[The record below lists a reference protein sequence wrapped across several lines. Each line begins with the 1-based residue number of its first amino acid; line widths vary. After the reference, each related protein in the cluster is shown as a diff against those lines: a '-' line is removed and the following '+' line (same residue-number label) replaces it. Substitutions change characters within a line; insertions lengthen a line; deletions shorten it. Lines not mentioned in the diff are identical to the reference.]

1 VQICEEGED
10 ISKLL
15 VGIAWKPP
23 TVQTENLVLDL
34 SVLLFDEKWQFVGD
48 CSWVS
53 LGSKREISDDI
64 WNNCTLENSCRAY

>member
-1 VQICEEGED
+1 MREQICEEGED

-15 VGIAWKPP
+15 VGISWKPP

-34 SVLLFDEKWQFVGD
+34 SVLLFDEKWEFVGD

-53 LGSKREISDDI
+53 LSHSVKHH
-64 WNNCTLENSCRAY
+64 T